1 MPIKGCALL
10 GITLL
15 VAMAEITIRVD
26 RATAS
31 LLVGTGQAQLCVL
44 KVLTITLVMGCAFR
58 NHSCRNAGASV
69 GATGSRPATKRTGG
83 HKNASC
89 EFTLCYSL

>member
-1 MPIKGCALL
+1 MPIKGCVLL

-15 VAMAEITIRVD
+15 VATAGITILVD

-58 NHSCRNAGASV
+58 NHRLPKCWG
-69 GATGSRPATKRTGG
+69 RPAPTGHQMERVG
-83 HKNASC
+83 HKQR
-89 EFTLCYSL
+89 